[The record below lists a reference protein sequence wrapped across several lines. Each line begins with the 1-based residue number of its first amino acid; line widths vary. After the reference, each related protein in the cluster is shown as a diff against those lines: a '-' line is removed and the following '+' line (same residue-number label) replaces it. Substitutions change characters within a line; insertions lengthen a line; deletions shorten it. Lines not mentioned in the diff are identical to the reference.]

1 MIFKTGGKL
10 VPVRRYIILLVFIL
24 ICFVAFSI
32 VLSIKNINTKNYLK
46 NEVFKARTFLNSL
59 SLKEEPKTTSAVE
72 FQARN
77 GGTQKINE
85 NYIDY
90 A

>member
-1 MIFKTGGKL
+1 M
-10 VPVRRYIILLVFIL
+10 PVRRYIILLVFIL

-46 NEVFKARTFLNSL
+46 NEVYKAQTFLNSL
-59 SLKEEPKTTSAVE
+59 SLKEEPKTTSVVE
-72 FQARN
+72 FQTRN
-77 GGTQKINE
+77 GGTEEINE
-85 NYIDY
+85 NYIDC